1 MFKKIYIYNF
11 NKTKFIISKI
21 LFKIVITIFNY
32 IKNLK
37 VVVILTFNF

>member
-1 MFKKIYIYNF
+1 MYIYNF

-21 LFKIVITIFNY
+21 LFKIVIIIFNY

-37 VVVILTFNF
+37 AV